1 MNAVKAVAE
10 MEDAHGAPIPD
21 FDTFVSAR
29 WAAWHRLAYLIT
41 RNNEDAADAVQNA
54 LMGLFPRWEKVAA
67 GGNPEAYVRR
77 SIANAHVSS
86 WRKTSRTAPSDNM
99 EIWAPAVADRS
110 EAVANSA
117 FAMELCDKLPER
129 QRRAVILRFY
139 EDLSYEQIAE
149 ITGGNAAA
157 ARALVSHALKSM
169 RSQLSE
175 RGERA

>member
-1 MNAVKAVAE
+1 MNALKAVAE
-10 MEDAHGAPIPD
+10 MENPNGAPIPD
-21 FDTFVSAR
+21 FDAFVTAR

-54 LMGLFPRWEKVAA
+54 LLGLFPRWEKVAV
-67 GGNPEAYVRR
+67 GGNPEAYMRR
-77 SIANAHVSS
+77 SIVNAHITS
-86 WRKTSRTAPSDNM
+86 WRKSSRTTPSDNM

-110 EAVANSA
+110 ESLADSA

-157 ARALVSHALKSM
+157 ARSLVSHALKSM
-169 RSQLSE
+169 RSSLSE
-175 RGERA
+175 RGERG